1 MSSLPEARVEAAE
14 AQVLAERLS
23 AELPALAQGM
33 FDFLTERIPD
43 IGLDDELRGLTLA
56 SCTSSIEVGL
66 TMVRHG
72 IPASRTE
79 APVASLEHARAMA
92 ARGLSI
98 DGTLRFYRLGHAYFW
113 DMWIGVLSAEI
124 DDPARLGE
132 ILRETAAF
140 MFAFTDVI
148 STQVS
153 VALLAERDRRQRRIT
168 AQREEVAA
176 AVLAG
181 EMDDVAAAERTLGFA
196 FAPPHV
202 GFVCWSETDGADL
215 EQAAVRFAASVGA
228 GRPLLIARGGAELSG
243 WQAVG
248 PDGAGAGPSELP
260 AGVRIAVGSAG
271 RGIDGFRTTHDEAL
285 RAQRYAQ
292 LSTGGGT
299 ITRFQ
304 DIRYLDLLT
313 RDLPAARAFVA
324 EELGELARTDERSET
339 LREFL
344 RVLLANDGN
353 ATATAAA
360 LGLHRNTARQRL
372 ARAEE
377 LRGRPVTQH
386 GAELRAA
393 LAVAE
398 ALGDEVLRP
407 S

>member
-1 MSSLPEARVEAAE
+1 MSPVPDARVEAPE
-14 AQVLAERLS
+14 ARALAGRL
-23 AELPALAQGM
+23 APELPVLAQGM

-56 SCTSSIEVGL
+56 SCSSSIEVGL
-66 TMVRHG
+66 SMVRHG

-98 DGTLRFYRLGHAYFW
+98 DDTLRFYRLGHAFFW

-124 DDPARLGE
+124 DDPTRLAE
-132 ILRETAAF
+132 ILRQTAAF

-176 AVLAG
+176 ALLAG
-181 EMDDVAAAERTLGFA
+181 ETDDVAAAERTLGFA
-196 FAPPHV
+196 LAPRHV
-202 GFVCWSETDGADL
+202 GFVCWSEGDGADL
-215 EQAAVRFAASVGA
+215 EQAATRFAASVGA
-228 GRPLLIARGGAELSG
+228 GRPLLIARGGAELVG
-243 WQAVG
+243 WQAL
-248 PDGAGAGPSELP
+248 GADDEGAVELP
-260 AGVRIAVGSAG
+260 AGVRVAVGSAG
-271 RGIDGFRTTHDEAL
+271 RGIDGFRRTHDEAL

-292 LSTGGGT
+292 LSSAGGA
-299 ITRFQ
+299 ITRFE

-324 EELGELARTDERSET
+324 EELGELARPDERSAT

-372 ARAEE
+372 TRAEE

-393 LAVAE
+393 LAVAQ

-407 S
+407 A